1 MIRAQSESGKP
12 AMPVPTAGNAMER
25 SFRSQAMRGRS
36 LQRALRRFSSQL
48 HARGMNH
55 EAGAKLATRGDRR
68 AANRYAADRVALL
81 LDCFPTLAPDRARDA
96 SAKLQVIVRGV
107 DDGVDIH
114 LGQVALH

>member
-12 AMPVPTAGNAMER
+12 AMPVPTAGNAMDR
-25 SFRSQAMRGRS
+25 SFRSEAIRR
-36 LQRALRRFSSQL
+36 QRALRRFSSQL

-55 EAGAKLATRGDRR
+55 EARTKLAARGDRR

-107 DDGVDIH
+107 DDGVDVH
-114 LGQVALH
+114 LGQVALD